1 MLHSALLA
9 NPQLNLRIFR
19 CGEIIAMTLSIVGDL
34 PLTPAIVLNTDDFRL
49 LTNLA
54 HAGISEASTVADDLL
69 VELDRA
75 NVVPPEQ
82 LPADVVRMGSRV
94 RYRTGD
100 GDERE
105 VELVYPADADI
116 DRTRISVMTP
126 IGAAL
131 IGLAK
136 GQSITWQTRAGR
148 VQMLTVLKVG
158 Q

>member
-1 MLHSALLA
+1 M
-9 NPQLNLRIFR
+9 R
-19 CGEIIAMTLSIVGDL
+19 GEYDMTFSVPSEL
-34 PLTPAIVLNTDDFRL
+34 PLTPAIILNTEDFRL
-49 LTNLA
+49 LTKLA

-75 NVVPPEQ
+75 SVVPSEQ
-82 LPADVVRMGSRV
+82 VPADVVRMGSHV
-94 RYRTGD
+94 RYRTSD

-116 DRTRISVMTP
+116 DCNRISVLTP

-148 VQMLTVLKVG
+148 RQVLTVLNVAEQAPSRG
-158 Q
+158 RP

>member
-1 MLHSALLA
+1 
-9 NPQLNLRIFR
+9 
-19 CGEIIAMTLSIVGDL
+19 MTMSILGDL

-49 LTNLA
+49 LTKLA

>member
-1 MLHSALLA
+1 
-9 NPQLNLRIFR
+9 
-19 CGEIIAMTLSIVGDL
+19 MTFSVPSEL
-34 PLTPAIVLNTDDFRL
+34 PLAPTIILNTKDFRL
-49 LTNLA
+49 LTKLA

-75 NVVPPEQ
+75 RVVPLEQ
-82 LPADVVRMGSRV
+82 VPADVVQMGSHV

-116 DRTRISVMTP
+116 DCNRISIMTP

-148 VQMLTVLKVG
+148 RQVLTVLNVAEPAPSRG
-158 Q
+158 RS